1 MRVAPSWLR
10 VGLLPCLVCSAIL
23 ASTGSPTLAAD
34 EPFEPKSIAPQIDA
48 IRAVDQFGKGSAEA
62 AIAQKALSALPMAA
76 LPAVLAAIDSERPL
90 AANHLRSAAESI
102 VDRGLAAGVALPKDA
117 LLAFLKK
124 TDGDPRA
131 RRFAFELLKRADA
144 EAADALIP
152 TFANDPSV
160 ELRRDA
166 VNHLIDVAKKVLSGG
181 DKESAKT
188 AFRTA
193 LSSARAK
200 DQVEAIVKELDDLG
214 EKVDL
219 PAHFGFV
226 MSWRLA
232 GPFDNAE
239 KKGFPVAYVPETELR
254 FDAKYDGKEGK
265 TVEWVR
271 HKTEDKYGVVDL
283 NKALTNHKGAVTYA
297 AAEFDS
303 PEAREVDIRLGT
315 PNAWKLWVNGQF
327 VFGREEY
334 HRGADI
340 DQYKVRATL
349 KPGRNVFLLKVC
361 QNEQTEEWAQRW
373 QFQLRVCDRAG
384 TAIPSRDAGQASR

>member
-1 MRVAPSWLR
+1 
-10 VGLLPCLVCSAIL
+10 
-23 ASTGSPTLAAD
+23 
-34 EPFEPKSIAPQIDA
+34 
-48 IRAVDQFGKGSAEA
+48 
-62 AIAQKALSALPMAA
+62 
-76 LPAVLAAIDSERPL
+76 
-90 AANHLRSAAESI
+90 
-102 VDRGLAAGVALPKDA
+102 
-117 LLAFLKK
+117 
-124 TDGDPRA
+124 
-131 RRFAFELLKRADA
+131 
-144 EAADALIP
+144 
-152 TFANDPSV
+152 
-160 ELRRDA
+160 
-166 VNHLIDVAKKVLSGG
+166 LSGG